1 MFILKLDGYDYS
13 PWIKDAGLGYD
24 DEDLDTE
31 NTVRVKTG
39 HMRRDKITD
48 ITNMTYDFI
57 TMSEN
62 LVRQL
67 FTSLRKP
74 EFEATV
80 HTPFGDE
87 TKMFYCSKRPASL
100 HMVIDENDL
109 QWDNISISIHEI

>member
-1 MFILKLDGYDYS
+1 MIILKLDGYDYS
-13 PWIKDAGLGYD
+13 PWVKDTGEGYD

-31 NTVRVKTG
+31 KTVRVKTG
-39 HMRRDKITD
+39 HMRRDKLTE
-48 ITNMTYDFI
+48 ITNMTYDFR
-57 TMSEN
+57 TMPER

-87 TKMFYCSKRPASL
+87 TKMFYCSGRPAKL
-100 HMVIDENDL
+100 RMVIDENDP
-109 QWDNISISIHEI
+109 QWDGVSISIHEI